1 MKKQKWIKEQLAFD
15 QSSQDSDNELYELL
29 FTQLE
34 KEKEISIKPE
44 FSTQILTKL
53 KKKHKKEAQKDN
65 VLFSFAII
73 SVIFFSFLTIKVMT
87 SLSENASFI
96 PLKALLPALGLAGL
110 IITFQ
115 LIDNSLLK
123 KRRIKRHLGV

>member
-1 MKKQKWIKEQLAFD
+1 MKNQEWIKEQLTFD
-15 QSSQDSDNELYELL
+15 QSNKDADSELYELL

-44 FSTQILTKL
+44 FSAQILEKL
-53 KKKHKKEAQKDN
+53 KKKHKKEALKDN
-65 VLFSFAII
+65 VLFGLAIFG
-73 SVIFFSFLTIKVMT
+73 VLFFSFLTLKVIS
-87 SLSENASFI
+87 SLNESASFI
-96 PLKALLPALGLAGL
+96 SFKLLIPAIGLAAL

-123 KRRIKRHLGV
+123 KKRIKRHLGV